1 MKLNINLFGVLS
13 FILLCPIFPTLRIAK
28 PLYSFEFT
36 TWQDSGEELKELFV
50 IFIIWYTML
59 ILLWVITA
67 IISAVTKSDS
77 FINKC
82 IISCGEKFTNKN
94 VNKNNK
100 NKYNL
105 L

>member
-1 MKLNINLFGVLS
+1 MNLFGLLS
-13 FILLCPIFPTLRIAK
+13 LLLLLPVFPTLRIMI
-28 PLYSFEFT
+28 PLFT
-36 TWQDSGEELKELFV
+36 VDFV
-50 IFIIWYTML
+50 NIDLTKLYGTFIVWYTMS

-77 FINKC
+77 FINEC